1 MNKKQNQKTLKV
13 FLNNM
18 NSWFSNFIIEL
29 LRTDYTLEP
38 KLKYEFSGTISSSTS
53 LSSSPRPLPKY
64 FEPNI
69 IKIDY
74 ISDYKSPLF
83 QNDIFIY
90 NLNTGDFK
98 EIDYII
104 KGLRSTRSETE
115 KTVILISNIMT
126 WAKTPLKYKLNKDD
140 DGECYEAPVDE
151 DNEGDDD
158 DNEVKEE
165 EKEEDKCTPRDQP
178 NEDSNSNSNNM
189 NEGNNG
195 NTSLKSILAN
205 NNSNK
210 GHSHKSIFFKKQT
223 KTDQYKDK
231 DWFEEKTIQTNA
243 QQDKPILYYTEDEY
257 SQRIPHQNYMQYK
270 YIENQLLS
278 LSSLK
283 ENIKAYVVCP
293 GFIYGF
299 GEDFFFDVFKN
310 FFLFDN
316 TITNKHPLLSSL
328 LKAKNTFPTIHIK
341 DLVNLIK
348 RVIERKPSNKYIFA
362 FDHTKNRTTKNIV
375 RAIKACVAKQAPINN
390 NNNNNQQQ
398 QTQVQEDEQQQQ
410 QQQQQQ
416 PELNVDNNQN
426 ANEQQQQQQDVKE
439 DKSQQQHQPNVI
451 QYEPIQHFYEMNI
464 DLKLKPS
471 PLFID
476 EKREDEDKEDYD
488 KRSFKWHC
496 QYGIPENISQI
507 RKEFMKYRG
516 LKANKIFIIGTPYTG
531 KTTLSTILSK
541 NFNLPSLTL
550 NNLIQT
556 VKQTSLNTELLEEI
570 KTKTEELEST
580 LKDAEEAYNKRAS
593 KKKTDP
599 PFDINQHMKLPIDL
613 LTKIV
618 YERLNMGDTYLDG
631 FILDGYPRTYEEA
644 NLLFQSS
651 DDKERL
657 LPSSVIMFDDIDDE
671 YVINRVKQSEEYVK
685 QYTKEPNAYMDRVN
699 RRLGNVKQLKEQEG
713 YKELI
718 EYFNENEINVLKIN
732 CKDNVRD
739 LVKQC
744 MEFII
749 NNNEGKRNVNCF
761 RMGYVPEVYD
771 YESECLRKEKEE
783 EEERRR
789 LEEEER
795 LKKEE
800 EERKDKEETQTQA
813 QAQAQ
818 DNNVQQQEEII
829 NEEVGKED
837 EIEQQQQQKTNVVVV
852 TAEQEQPKV
861 KTREEIEK
869 EREFK
874 LLERKTE
881 VLRRYLSDNVLP
893 LLSVGILRICE
904 NRPNDPVEALANFL
918 LENTFESETKIK
930 QPKSKSQSAKSNS
943 TNNDQHRSKHS
954 NNNKLELKS
963 SDDEQHNA
971 DDNDITISDN
981 NN

>member
-53 LSSSPRPLPKY
+53 LSSPRPLPKY

-104 KGLRSTRSETE
+104 KGLRSIRSETE

-126 WAKTPLKYKLNKDD
+126 WAKTPHKYKLNEDD
-140 DGECYEAPVDE
+140 EGECYEAPVDE

-158 DNEVKEE
+158 DDDDNEVKEE
-165 EKEEDKCTPRDQP
+165 ENKCTPREQLHD
-178 NEDSNSNSNNM
+178 DSNSNSNSNNI

-195 NTSLKSILAN
+195 SYTSLKSILVN

-231 DWFEEKTIQTNA
+231 DWFEEKTIQTVL
-243 QQDKPILYYTEDEY
+243 QQDKPILYYTENEY

-278 LSSLK
+278 LSSQK

-375 RAIKACVAKQAPINN
+375 RSIKACVAKQATMNI
-390 NNNNNQQQ
+390 NNNNQQQ

-410 QQQQQQ
+410 QQ
-416 PELNVDNNQN
+416 PELNVDNNNQN
-426 ANEQQQQQQDVKE
+426 VNEQQQQQDIKE
-439 DKSQQQHQPNVI
+439 DTSQQQQPNVV

-471 PLFID
+471 LLFID

-531 KTTLSTILSK
+531 KTTLSAILSK
-541 NFNLPSLTL
+541 NFNLPALTL
-550 NNLIQT
+550 NELIQT
-556 VKQTSLNTELLEEI
+556 VKETSLNTELLEEI
-570 KTKTEELEST
+570 KTKTDELEST
-580 LKDAEEAYNKRAS
+580 LKDAEEAYNKRAT

-657 LPSSVIMFDDIDDE
+657 LPSSVIMFDDIDDD

-732 CKDNVRD
+732 CKNNVRD

-800 EERKDKEETQTQA
+800 EERKDKEEVQAQTQA

-837 EIEQQQQQKTNVVVV
+837 DEIEQKQQQKEDVVVV
-852 TAEQEQPKV
+852 TEQEQPKI

-918 LENTFESETKIK
+918 LENTFESETKSK
-930 QPKSKSQSAKSNS
+930 QPKSKSQSAKSNN
-943 TNNDQHRSKHS
+943 TNNDQHRSEHS
-954 NNNKLELKS
+954 NNDKLELKS
-963 SDDEQHNA
+963 SDDEQQHN
-971 DDNDITISDN
+971 DNNITISDN
-981 NN
+981 SN

>member
-1 MNKKQNQKTLKV
+1 MNKKVNQKTFKV

-38 KLKYEFSGTISSSTS
+38 KLKYEFTGTVSSSSNT
-53 LSSSPRPLPKY
+53 SSPRPLPKY

-74 ISDYKSPLF
+74 ISSYKSPLF

-98 EIDYII
+98 EIEYII
-104 KGLRSTRSETE
+104 KGLRSIRSETE

-126 WAKTPLKYKLNKDD
+126 WARTPIKYKQSEEDE
-140 DGECYEAPVDE
+140 GECYEPPME
-151 DNEGDDD
+151 DNEDE
-158 DNEVKEE
+158 EVKEE
-165 EKEEDKCTPRDQP
+165 EKEEDKTSPIEP
-178 NEDSNSNSNNM
+178 NEDNNSNN
-189 NEGNNG
+189 NNNNDVNS

-205 NNSNK
+205 NTNK
-210 GHSHKSIFFKKQT
+210 VHSHRSIFFKKQP

-231 DWFEEKTIQTNA
+231 DWFEEKTIDTSSR
-243 QQDKPILYYTEDEY
+243 DKPILYYTEDEY

-270 YIENQLLS
+270 YIENQLLTLAS
-278 LSSLK
+278 QK
-283 ENIKAYVVCP
+283 DNIKAYVICP

-316 TITNKHPLLSSL
+316 TVTNNHPLLSTL

-348 RVIERKPSNKYIFA
+348 RVIERKPTNKYIFA
-362 FDHTKNRTTKNIV
+362 FDHTKNRTAKNIV
-375 RAIKACVAKQAPINN
+375 RAIKACVAKQTLT

-398 QTQVQEDEQQQQ
+398 QQTQIKEDEQQQQQPESTVDNQNVSEQQDVKEDTSQQQ

-416 PELNVDNNQN
+416 PL
-426 ANEQQQQQQDVKE
+426 
-439 DKSQQQHQPNVI
+439 SI
-451 QYEPIQHFYEMNI
+451 QYEPIQYFYEMNV

-471 PLFID
+471 FIFSD

-496 QYGIPENISQI
+496 QFGIPENISQI

-531 KTTLSTILSK
+531 KTTLSNILSK
-541 NFNLPSLTL
+541 NFNLNAL
-550 NNLIQT
+550 NLKELIQT
-556 VKQTSLNTELLEEI
+556 VKETSLNAELLEEL
-570 KTKTEELEST
+570 KTKTEELETT
-580 LKDAEEAYNKRAS
+580 LKDAEEAYNKRAG

-599 PFDINQHMKLPIDL
+599 PFDVNRHMKLPIDL
-613 LTKIV
+613 LSKIV

-631 FILDGYPRTYEEA
+631 FVLDGYPRTYEEA
-644 NLLFQSS
+644 SLLFQPL

-657 LPSSVIMFDDIDDE
+657 LPSSVIMFEDIDDE
-671 YVINRVKQSEEYVK
+671 YVINRVKQSEDYMK
-685 QYTKEPNAYMDRVN
+685 QQYTKEPNPYMDRVN
-699 RRLGNVKQLKEQEG
+699 RRLGYVKQLKEQEG
-713 YKELI
+713 YKDLI
-718 EYFNENEINVLKIN
+718 EYFTENEINVLKVN
-732 CKDNVRD
+732 CKDNIRNI
-739 LVKQC
+739 VKQC

-771 YESECLRKEKEE
+771 YESECVRKEEEE

-800 EERKDKEETQTQA
+800 EERKDKEEVQM
-813 QAQAQ
+813 Q
-818 DNNVQQQEEII
+818 DNNLQEEMN
-829 NEEVGKED
+829 NEEEEKED
-837 EIEQQQQQKTNVVVV
+837 EKEQQQQQKEEVVV
-852 TAEQEQPKV
+852 EQEQQPKI

-893 LLSVGILRICE
+893 LISIGILHICE
-904 NRPNDPVEALANFL
+904 TRPNDPVEALANYL
-918 LENTFESETKIK
+918 LENTFETEG
-930 QPKSKSQSAKSNS
+930 KSKGQGGKSHMNSQNELEHKD
-943 TNNDQHRSKHS
+943 ND
-954 NNNKLELKS
+954 KLELKS
-963 SDDEQHNA
+963 SDEERSEEEDNHNITET
-971 DDNDITISDN
+971 DNK
-981 NN
+981 